1 MVSVSRSCL
10 IFIQEKKTLFKNLPK
25 LHYKN
30 IQLYAAQPV
39 TKISGEAE
47 KSLCPS
53 KGHCM
58 QYIPFSQMA
67 LIKTM

>member
-1 MVSVSRSCL
+1 MKTSLQKYTVICSHRLNSNKL
-10 IFIQEKKTLFKNLPK
+10 IIKSM
-25 LHYKN
+25 
-30 IQLYAAQPV
+30 YAAQPV
-39 TKISGEAE
+39 TKISVEAE
-47 KSLCPS
+47 KNLCPS